1 MAIIGQLTITTEE
14 GVTLSAEN
22 DLRLA
27 WLWAEH
33 AHGEAWQ
40 ALRYGEQCHEV
51 AAALSA
57 LREAFGE
64 S

>member
-1 MAIIGQLTITTEE
+1 MAIIGQLSITTEE
-14 GVTLSAEN
+14 GVTLTADN

-33 AHGEAWQ
+33 ANGAAWGS
-40 ALRYGEQCHEV
+40 LRYVEQCQEV
-51 AAALSA
+51 AAALTA

-64 S
+64 N

>member
-1 MAIIGQLTITTEE
+1 MAIIGQLTITIEE
-14 GVTLSAEN
+14 GVTLSADN

-40 ALRYGEQCHEV
+40 ALRYVEQCQEV
-51 AAALSA
+51 AAALTA
-57 LREAFGE
+57 LREAFGKN
-64 S
+64 

>member
-1 MAIIGQLTITTEE
+1 MAIIGQLTITTED
-14 GVTLSAEN
+14 GTALTADN

-40 ALRYGEQCHEV
+40 ALRYAEQCQEV